1 MKDLW
6 VNGRLAWR
14 LIHDRRVP
22 AWIKIGVPLLVI
34 VYVVSPVDLI
44 PDSLIGPGQ
53 LDDMGVVL
61 LGISLIVRLS
71 PQDVVDEHKRALG
84 YQVDGSAHA
93 GAGNS
98 GGRSYWAPPGS
109 GGSGETQPSSQ
120 QGQAAIDGEYRVI
133 TPESGRPYAN

>member
-14 LIHDRRVP
+14 LMHDKRVP

-61 LGISLIVRLS
+61 LGISLIVRFS
-71 PQDVVDEHKRALG
+71 PQHVVEEHKRALG

-93 GAGNS
+93 GAGSS

-109 GGSGETQPSSQ
+109 NGAGNTEGSHRP
-120 QGQAAIDGEYRVI
+120 GQAAIDGEYRVI
-133 TPESGRPYAN
+133 TPDSNRPYAN